1 MKTVEESVITAM
13 DGTTTELLQFLPYI
27 LQDFWE
33 IGSDPKTIIH
43 LISKHFNQKTTSNK
57 TNTLKVLDLGC
68 GKGAVSVKVAKA
80 LGCYCHGID
89 AVQQFIDYA
98 KIKAEEFEVA
108 DLCSFETGD
117 IRKIVSQEDFS
128 NNKFDVIVLGAIGP
142 VLGDYF
148 ETLSKLNPLLQED
161 GLIIIDDGYIPENR
175 DYTHPQAF
183 HKSKITED
191 IQRAGM
197 LLAEEILFPNEK
209 QSSGNSSAQLN
220 YQKEFGNLVKR
231 CKELIAEHPGK
242 AHLFQEYIDRQKAEY
257 ESFKEDIACCTFAIK
272 KSCLKRQL

>member
-43 LISKHFNQKTTSNK
+43 LISKHFNQKPTSNK
-57 TNTLKVLDLGC
+57 TSTLKVLDLGC
-68 GKGAVSVKVAKA
+68 GKGAVSVKIAKA

-89 AVQQFIDYA
+89 AVPQFIEYA
-98 KIKAEEFEVA
+98 KKKAEEFEVA
-108 DLCSFETGD
+108 GRCNFETRD
-117 IRKIVSQEDFS
+117 IRKIVSQENFS
-128 NNKFDVIVLGAIGP
+128 NNKFDVIILGAIGP

-148 ETLSKLNPLLQED
+148 ETLSKLNPLLTQD
-161 GLIIIDDGYIPENR
+161 GLIIIDDGYIPENSN
-175 DYTHPQAF
+175 YTHPQAF
-183 HKSKITED
+183 HISKIIQD
-191 IQRAGM
+191 IIRAGM
-197 LLAEEILFPNEK
+197 LLADEIRVTNENN
-209 QSSGNSSAQLN
+209 NSTQLN

-242 AHLFQEYIDRQKAEY
+242 AHLFQDYIDRQKAEY
-257 ESFKEDIACCTFAIK
+257 ESFKEDIACCTFAIRK
-272 KSCLKRQL
+272 KLPI

>member
-33 IGSDPKTIIH
+33 IGSDPKTITH
-43 LISKHFNQKTTSNK
+43 LIGKHFYHNATSK
-57 TNTLKVLDLGC
+57 RTNTLKVLDLGC

-80 LGCYCHGID
+80 LGCCCYGVD

-98 KIKAEEFEVA
+98 KLKAEDFEVA

-161 GLIIIDDGYIPENR
+161 GLIIIDDGYIPENS

-183 HKSKITED
+183 HKSRIIED

-197 LLAEEILFPNEK
+197 LLAEEVLFPNEG
-209 QSSGNSSAQLN
+209 QSSGNNSAQLN

-242 AHLFQEYIDRQKAEY
+242 AHLFQDYIDRQKTEY
-257 ESFKEDIACCTFAIK
+257 ESFKKDITCCTFAIK
-272 KSCLKRQL
+272 KKLP